1 MILTLSYVNSVNE
14 MKNNGRNCLE
24 CKERSRGDYGL
35 SSKMSG
41 DQSSSSSRNIS
52 RPSSGS
58 TNSGNNILKNAANSQ
73 RTILESL
80 ASASSPVK
88 DPEKLLQV
96 KIIFFC

>member
-1 MILTLSYVNSVNE
+1 M
-14 MKNNGRNCLE
+14 E
-24 CKERSRGDYGL
+24 CKERSRGDYSLG
-35 SSKMSG
+35 SKMAS
-41 DQSSSSSRNIS
+41 DQGSSSSRNIS

-58 TNSGNNILKNAANSQ
+58 TSSNNILKNAAHSQ

-96 KIIFFC
+96 KKLTQFELVT